1 MRYVHSGWLFEF
13 WAEQSHSF
21 ALEEAQTKM
30 WNMSYII
37 LDQKKVYEPNFT
49 QNQDHQPFQAE
60 IQKHIKKVKHC
71 QVLSYFF
78 LVVYLDIKEVN

>member
-13 WAEQSHSF
+13 WAEKSHSF

-37 LDQKKVYEPNFT
+37 LDQKKVHEPNS
-49 QNQDHQPFQAE
+49 QPFQAE
-60 IQKHIKKVKHC
+60 IQKHIKKVKHF